1 MSELL
6 LPASLA
12 SWPKHSE
19 EWPASKFS
27 EKNTD
32 NLNSGPIYK
41 LSHDLVSK

>member
-19 EWPASKFS
+19 EWPASRAVS
-27 EKNTD
+27 VIVCNI
-32 NLNSGPIYK
+32 L
-41 LSHDLVSK
+41 DLEVMIFRTAQED